1 MITKCDFLTMQACPA
16 LKSGRILKTK
26 LKVDEMSQ
34 DFDTKRTC
42 FIVFKKRTI
51 KQVHGVVRINV

>member
-1 MITKCDFLTMQACPA
+1 MQARPA

-34 DFDTKRTC
+34 DFDIGR
-42 FIVFKKRTI
+42 
-51 KQVHGVVRINV
+51 

>member
-1 MITKCDFLTMQACPA
+1 MQACPA

-34 DFDTKRTC
+34 DFDTKGTC
-42 FIVFKKRTI
+42 FIVFEKCTMNLLYC
-51 KQVHGVVRINV
+51 V